1 MGTARQLLA
10 LTRLAIACLAGAAAA
25 SAGEDPAALAEAARC
40 GMCHHSTQAM
50 LGPSWQAIAER
61 YAGEEGAADLLA
73 QRVREG
79 SQGVWGE
86 AMMMPTTTE
95 QLDDAELARVIA
107 WVLDR

>member
-1 MGTARQLLA
+1 MRSANRL
-10 LTRLAIACLAGAAAA
+10 LAIALFTGAATAQD
-25 SAGEDPAALAEAARC
+25 DPAALADASRC
-40 GMCHHSTQAM
+40 GMCHQPEQAM

-61 YAGEEGAADLLA
+61 YAGDEGAAELLA

-86 AMMMPTTTE
+86 AMMMPTTEE
-95 QLDDAELARVIA
+95 QLSDAELARVIA